1 VEITVPII
9 KTPRPK
15 AYTASNGKVARS
27 NGSGGVSNV
36 RGGSEKIYCS
46 VLINEK
52 KMRAMHFLI
61 LGLYVGIKQC
71 NKQVI
76 QFNKI
81 QCNIKRRRKRLFIIG
96 LIRFNSFQFLYVI
109 KFATYE
115 DNK

>member
-9 KTPRPK
+9 KTPRQK

-52 KMRAMHFLI
+52 NAWDAFPHFKALHR
-61 LGLYVGIKQC
+61 
-71 NKQVI
+71 NKAEQ
-76 QFNKI
+76 
-81 QCNIKRRRKRLFIIG
+81 
-96 LIRFNSFQFLYVI
+96 
-109 KFATYE
+109 
-115 DNK
+115 

>member
-52 KMRAMHFLI
+52 KMCGMHFLI

-81 QCNIKRRRKRLFIIG
+81 QSNLRRRRKRLFIVG
-96 LIRFNSFQFLYVI
+96 VIRFN
-109 KFATYE
+109 
-115 DNK
+115 